1 MTLAHVLSL
10 RTSSSPFA
18 RDLTH
23 DDARGRAE
31 TVSLR
36 GARDATPGPRRDA
49 RTETRDG
56 RDDGRRH
63 VRAFRTPARPFM
75 SRATVATETRVE
87 RSTMGCSTARA
98 SQRGRPARAR
108 AMGARDDASFM
119 RWLGDATNDASLVD
133 KIEIQER
140 AKTFGTRGVA
150 AVRDLAPG
158 ETLLRVP
165 WRLVSESSADADA
178 DADGRDAWSTS
189 MGMEILEELYGGNDD
204 GRRTWL
210 MRLPKPAPET
220 PPLHFDDDELAA
232 IEDDAAEA
240 EAQRKVE
247 AHERAVDGCSDRL
260 EAIGKTREDL
270 RWATAVVHSRVFT
283 RRDTS
288 CEAATRL
295 VGAGRGHVQPRLRA
309 IQLHRS
315 SGDVARHV
323 SGAQATDEIA
333 PSMSTSTRDEEKH
346 FELVADPDGRKTIEA
361 GTQLL
366 ISYGS
371 FPNDVWLLYFGF
383 IPRDTNPND
392 TFALFPEGVDDLVR
406 HACRRWI
413 SSKSQTNAFAPF
425 ANVSTTTVGVRSRV
439 RSTPSTVPSSTPA
452 TPSSASRGWTS
463 SRLAARLSYSRRPLL
478 HENQRRRR
486 HPPRRRRLLAN
497 ETSRWSFVYERNP
510 SS

>member
-1 MTLAHVLSL
+1 
-10 RTSSSPFA
+10 
-18 RDLTH
+18 
-23 DDARGRAE
+23 
-31 TVSLR
+31 
-36 GARDATPGPRRDA
+36 
-49 RTETRDG
+49 
-56 RDDGRRH
+56 
-63 VRAFRTPARPFM
+63 
-75 SRATVATETRVE
+75 
-87 RSTMGCSTARA
+87 MGCSTARA
-98 SQRGRPARAR
+98 SQRGRRTRAR

-189 MGMEILEELYGGNDD
+189 MGMEILEELYGGDDD

-210 MRLPKPAPET
+210 MRLPKPAPAT

-232 IEDDAAEA
+232 IEDDAVEA
-240 EAQRKVE
+240 EARAVRE

-283 RRDTS
+283 RRDPS
-288 CEAATRL
+288 AKRATRL
-295 VGAGRGHVQPRLRA
+295 LVPGVDMFNHDSERYNCIVRVVTSPDTCQ
-309 IQLHRS
+309 
-315 SGDVARHV
+315 
-323 SGAQATDEIA
+323 GAQATDEIA
-333 PSMSTSTRDEEKH
+333 PSMSTSTRDEEKY
-346 FELVADPDGRKTIEA
+346 FELVVDPDGETIEA
-361 GTQLL
+361 GDELL

-406 HACRRWI
+406 HVVDAGFLASVSDERIRALRECLDDDGRRPITCTIDSVDGALIHACDAVLGVPWMDVVASRCKAILLGDRFSTKIKDDVAILRDDAI
-413 SSKSQTNAFAPF
+413 SSRTKLAVEFRLRKKSI
-425 ANVSTTTVGVRSRV
+425 
-439 RSTPSTVPSSTPA
+439 
-452 TPSSASRGWTS
+452 
-463 SRLAARLSYSRRPLL
+463 
-478 HENQRRRR
+478 
-486 HPPRRRRLLAN
+486 LLAPLGQ
-497 ETSRWSFVYERNP
+497 TLAKYGFDA
-510 SS
+510 

>member
-1 MTLAHVLSL
+1 
-10 RTSSSPFA
+10 
-18 RDLTH
+18 
-23 DDARGRAE
+23 
-31 TVSLR
+31 
-36 GARDATPGPRRDA
+36 
-49 RTETRDG
+49 
-56 RDDGRRH
+56 
-63 VRAFRTPARPFM
+63 
-75 SRATVATETRVE
+75 
-87 RSTMGCSTARA
+87 
-98 SQRGRPARAR
+98 
-108 AMGARDDASFM
+108 MGARDDASFM

-165 WRLVSESSADADA
+165 WRLVSESSADADG
-178 DADGRDAWSTS
+178 DGDGRDAWSTS

-232 IEDDAAEA
+232 IEDDAVEA
-240 EAQRKVE
+240 EARAVRE

-283 RRDTS
+283 RRDPS
-288 CEAATRL
+288 AKRATRL
-295 VGAGRGHVQPRLRA
+295 LVPGVDMFNHDSERYNCIVRVVTSPDTCQ
-309 IQLHRS
+309 
-315 SGDVARHV
+315 
-323 SGAQATDEIA
+323 GAQATDEIA
-333 PSMSTSTRDEEKH
+333 PSMSTSTRDEEKY
-346 FELVADPDGRKTIEA
+346 FELVVDPDGETIEA
-361 GTQLL
+361 GDELL

-406 HACRRWI
+406 HVVDAGFLAEVSDERIRALRECLDDDGRRPITCTIDSVDGALIHACD
-413 SSKSQTNAFAPF
+413 A
-425 ANVSTTTVGVRSRV
+425 VLGVPWMDV
-439 RSTPSTVPSSTPA
+439 V
-452 TPSSASRGWTS
+452 ASRCKAILLGDRFSTKIKDDVAILRDDAVS
-463 SRLAARLSYSRRPLL
+463 SRTKLAVEFRLRKKSI
-478 HENQRRRR
+478 
-486 HPPRRRRLLAN
+486 LLAPLGQ
-497 ETSRWSFVYERNP
+497 TLAKYGFDA
-510 SS
+510 